1 MLADYRAPTRAGH
14 LGGRKREAMLSPTLR
29 QQGTSKDRY
38 AFDLTWGFI
47 SLLTTAPLIGNRPR
61 YCHAMAPWAIVTGG
75 AGALGARV
83 VSRLEDIGVAVV
95 VLDRQQGFTSS
106 DSVTYHQVDLADYSA
121 VEEISTNLLTRRG
134 APRYVVAAAGLYERR
149 SILQYDADAAERTVG
164 ANLLSLTYLLRFVLG
179 PMLAETEGHVVA
191 LSSQVG
197 VTGTSDPLYA
207 ASKAGVTAFMKS
219 LAREYGR
226 RGLTFTTVSCGPI
239 DGTPM
244 AQGMSPARREYY
256 RAAIP
261 IGRMVTVDEVVELVV
276 WLLTKG
282 GQASN
287 GATFDLDGGLV
298 CR

>member
-1 MLADYRAPTRAGH
+1 MT
-14 LGGRKREAMLSPTLR
+14 
-29 QQGTSKDRY
+29 
-38 AFDLTWGFI
+38 
-47 SLLTTAPLIGNRPR
+47 
-61 YCHAMAPWAIVTGG
+61 PWAIVTGG
-75 AGALGARV
+75 AGTLGARV

-95 VLDRQQGFTSS
+95 VLDRQHGFTSS

-134 APRYVVAAAGLYERR
+134 APRYVVASAGLYERR
-149 SILQYDADAAERTVG
+149 SILQYDADAAERTLG

-244 AQGMSPARREYY
+244 AQGMSPARQEYY

-261 IGRMVTVDEVVELVV
+261 IGRMVTVGEVVELVL
-276 WLLTKG
+276 WLLTEG
-282 GQASN
+282 GPASN